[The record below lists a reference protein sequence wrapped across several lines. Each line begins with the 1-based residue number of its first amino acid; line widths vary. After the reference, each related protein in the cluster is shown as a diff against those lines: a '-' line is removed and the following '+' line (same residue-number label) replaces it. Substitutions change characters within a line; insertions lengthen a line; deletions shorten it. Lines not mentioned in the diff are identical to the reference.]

1 MNDHSAAVRIVAML
15 AAGCF
20 CLLAASQADLLQ
32 YAEAASYRVTI
43 SRMSEGAAW
52 THVAQAEL
60 ANTGDKV
67 RLTLRS
73 AALSIEQASADQR
86 AVIERAH
93 GGFEGAS
100 ATVKLDDRGH
110 ILSVSAIWSPAARD
124 GRAPVSE
131 EDFRR
136 IVGVC
141 VLAMPR
147 GTDIATIA
155 AGHSWPA
162 VDLAMGGGCTWA
174 RSAFN
179 SDCVDQPS
187 GARGAGQERGNALD
201 RPARS
206 GA

>member
-100 ATVKLDDRGH
+100 AAVKLDDRGN
-110 ILSVSAIWSPAARD
+110 ILSVGDISSPGATD
-124 GRAPVSE
+124 GRVPVSE
-131 EDFRR
+131 AEIRR
-136 IVGVC
+136 IVGLC
-141 VLAMPR
+141 ILATPSTM
-147 GTDIATIA
+147 DIAAIS
-155 AGHSWPA
+155 AGDSWPA
-162 VDLAMGGGCTWA
+162 DYQSAPAHEPAWIFVEDGIRDRGC
-174 RSAFN
+174 
-179 SDCVDQPS
+179 
-187 GARGAGQERGNALD
+187 EE
-201 RPARS
+201 
-206 GA
+206 